1 MRFCSKCGSFMR
13 TTKDGFLCPRCGNLV
28 QESIGLIEVE
38 RFDHP
43 SDSVYVADNSGR
55 EYTKVNRMCPRC
67 GNTQAFH
74 WFSNIM
80 GEHAG
85 VRSERTIEHLKC
97 TECQHT
103 WTESH

>member
-1 MRFCSKCGSFMR
+1 MR
-13 TTKDGFLCPRCGNLV
+13 TIKDGFLCPRCGNFV
-28 QESIGLIEVE
+28 QARIGLIEVE
-38 RFDHP
+38 RFAHS
-43 SDSVYVADNSGR
+43 SDSVYVANNSGR
-55 EYTKVNRMCPRC
+55 EYTKVNRTCPRC